1 MKLSISMTRRE
12 TILGWIHLLFSLFA
26 LPVVL
31 YLINGLLNGP
41 LSDTEV
47 NLAFMGLNFLAVG
60 LIFRRFL
67 TSSVKAAANRPWRV
81 LTFAAAGFALYYLG
95 SIAIATV
102 IVFVSPDFS
111 NVNDNAVIGLFQEHA
126 ALMSIFTV
134 LLVPV
139 AEETLYRGL
148 LFQGFQRKSRLLAYC
163 LSTVI
168 FAGIHV
174 VGYIG
179 SADLITLCLCF
190 AQYLPAGITL
200 AWAYEKA
207 DTIAAPMLMHMIIN
221 MIGTTAA
228 R

>member
-1 MKLSISMTRRE
+1 M
-12 TILGWIHLLFSLFA
+12 
-26 LPVVL
+26 V
-31 YLINGLLNGP
+31 
-41 LSDTEV
+41 
-47 NLAFMGLNFLAVG
+47 
-60 LIFRRFL
+60 
-67 TSSVKAAANRPWRV
+67 
-81 LTFAAAGFALYYLG
+81 
-95 SIAIATV
+95 
-102 IVFVSPDFS
+102 
-111 NVNDNAVIGLFQEHA
+111 
-126 ALMSIFTV
+126 TV

-139 AEETLYRGL
+139 AEEALYRGL

-163 LSTVI
+163 LSTLI
-168 FAGIHV
+168 FAGLHV

-221 MIGTTAA
+221 LIGTTAA

>member
-12 TILGWIHLLFSLFA
+12 TLLGWVYLLISLFV
-26 LPVVL
+26 LPVAL
-31 YLINGLLNGP
+31 YLVNELLNKP

-60 LIFRRFL
+60 VIFRRFL
-67 TSSVKAAANRPWRV
+67 TASVKVAANKPWRV
-81 LTFAAAGFALYYLG
+81 LAYAAAGLALYFLG
-95 SIAIATV
+95 SFAIGIV
-102 IVFVSPDFS
+102 IVFVAPDFS
-111 NVNDNAVIGLFQEHA
+111 NVNDNAVMGLFQEHA
-126 ALMSIFTV
+126 ALMAIFTV

-139 AEETLYRGL
+139 AEESLYRGL
-148 LFQGFQRKSRLLAYC
+148 LFQGFQRKSRVLAYC
-163 LSTVI
+163 LSTFI

-179 SADLITLCLCF
+179 SVDLITLCLCF
-190 AQYLPAGITL
+190 LQYLPAGITL

-207 DTIAAPMLMHMIIN
+207 DTIAAPMLIHIMIN
-221 MIGTTAA
+221 LIGTTAM

>member
-12 TILGWIHLLFSLFA
+12 TVLGWIYLLLSLFV

-41 LSDTEV
+41 LSNTEV

-81 LTFAAAGFALYYLG
+81 LAYAAAGFVLYQLG
-95 SIAIATV
+95 SILIAIA

-111 NVNDNAVIGLFQEHA
+111 NVNDNTVIGLFQEHA
-126 ALMSIFTV
+126 TLMSISTV

-139 AEETLYRGL
+139 AEESLYRGL

-163 LSTVI
+163 LSTLI

-179 SADLITLCLCF
+179 STDLITLCLCF
-190 AQYLPAGITL
+190 AQYIPAGVTL

-207 DTIAAPMLMHMIIN
+207 DTIAAPILIHIIIN
-221 MIGTTAA
+221 LIATTAM